1 MSVVAPRPYA
11 DRRLVPVVVA
21 VASALLVLRP
31 GLAGVGEP
39 GRSLLLGVVLSTI
52 LGVSLAVPGARRCVR
67 LSTAV
72 AVFAAGIGALGLASV
87 MSGPRPPVP
96 WAATAVPLSLLAAV
110 AEEALFR
117 RVLYQRLEPR
127 GVVVAVLGAAV
138 AFALLHVPLYG
149 WAVFPVDLGAGILF
163 GWQRQAAGTWTA
175 PAGTH
180 AVANLLAVL
189 R

>member
-1 MSVVAPRPYA
+1 VSVVARRPNA
-11 DRRLVPVVVA
+11 ARVLVPVMVA
-21 VASALLVLRP
+21 FGGALLVLRP

-39 GRSLLLGVVLSTI
+39 GRSLLLGAVLLTI
-52 LGVSLAVPGARRCVR
+52 LVASLAVPGARRR
-67 LSTAV
+67 GGLSAAV
-72 AVFAAGIGALGLASV
+72 AVSGAGIVALGLAWVVSE
-87 MSGPRPPVP
+87 PRPPVP

-117 RVLYQRLEPR
+117 RVLYERLEPF
-127 GVVVAVLGAAV
+127 GVMVAVVGAAV

-163 GWQRQAAGTWTA
+163 GWQRHAAGTWTV